1 MRERARGE
9 ARTRTSRCTVRIRF
23 PSRMTVCRSWPRVNR
38 WRRGNPKPSLSAG
51 VLVRKLHS
59 EALPPLLATT
69 AEYFASPLRFHAR
82 AESVRLDPALVTR
95 TIGGLT
101 HGRLQKT
108 VKKS

>member
-23 PSRMTVCRSWPRVNR
+23 PSRTTVCRSCPRVSR
-38 WRRGNPKPSLSAG
+38 WRRGNPKPSLGAG
-51 VLVRKLHS
+51 VLVRKPYG

-69 AEYFASPLRFHAR
+69 TQYCASPLRFHAR

-95 TIGGLT
+95 TIGGLA

-108 VKKS
+108 